1 MIQNFLLDRAAFS
14 CRKPPSEN
22 LVLHA
27 GPSATPEPCLIPPNA
42 TPQCSEKCIPPAWSG
57 SFNRSFQVTG
67 SAAGAGAGCDAGA
80 CAGACANTAPALQ
93 TTNTIASRF
102 LTAHILP
109 LTRS

>member
-1 MIQNFLLDRAAFS
+1 MIQNFLIDPTAFS

-27 GPSATPEPCLIPPNA
+27 GPSATPDPCLIPPNA

-57 SFNRSFQVTG
+57 SFNRSFQVKG
-67 SAAGAGAGCDAGA
+67 SAGCDAGA
-80 CAGACANTAPALQ
+80 CAGVCANTAPALQ
-93 TTNTIASRF
+93 TTNTIASRL

-109 LTRS
+109 